1 MKINYE
7 DTITLIALAGALI
20 MTIYLEQKDLASV
33 IVGVLGGYI
42 GGATG
47 SAKRSQYTKEQEVK
61 RKILGANISALF

>member
-42 GGATG
+42 GATG
-47 SAKRSQYTKEQEVK
+47 GVKRSQYMKEHEVK
-61 RKILGANISALF
+61 KEDTGC

>member
-7 DTITLIALAGALI
+7 DTITLIALSAALI

-42 GGATG
+42 GATSG
-47 SAKRSQYTKEQEVK
+47 VKRSQYINGGSVVEKKELEK
-61 RKILGANISALF
+61 

>member
-7 DTITLIALAGALI
+7 DMITLIALASALI

-42 GGATG
+42 GATG
-47 SAKRSQYTKEQEVK
+47 GVKRSQYMKEQEVK
-61 RKILGANISALF
+61 KEDTGC

>member
-7 DTITLIALAGALI
+7 DMITLIALASALI

-42 GGATG
+42 GATG
-47 SAKRSQYTKEQEVK
+47 GVKRSQYMNYGGSVDEKKECEK
-61 RKILGANISALF
+61 

>member
-7 DTITLIALAGALI
+7 DTITLVALAAALI

-42 GGATG
+42 GATG
-47 SAKRSQYTKEQEVK
+47 GVKRSQYIKEQEVK
-61 RKILGANISALF
+61 KEDTGC

>member
-7 DTITLIALAGALI
+7 DTITLIALSAALI

-42 GGATG
+42 GATG
-47 SAKRSQYTKEQEVK
+47 GVKRSQYMNESSVVEKKELEK
-61 RKILGANISALF
+61 

>member
-7 DTITLIALAGALI
+7 DTITLVALATALI

-42 GGATG
+42 GATG
-47 SAKRSQYTKEQEVK
+47 GVKRSQYMNGGSNDNEKE
-61 RKILGANISALF
+61 

>member
-7 DTITLIALAGALI
+7 DMITLIALASALI

-42 GGATG
+42 GATG
-47 SAKRSQYTKEQEVK
+47 GVKRSQYMKENEVK
-61 RKILGANISALF
+61 KEDTGC

>member
-7 DTITLIALAGALI
+7 DMITLIALASALI

-42 GGATG
+42 GATSG
-47 SAKRSQYTKEQEVK
+47 VKRSQHINGGSVDEKKECEK
-61 RKILGANISALF
+61 

>member
-7 DTITLIALAGALI
+7 DMITLIALASALI

-42 GGATG
+42 GATG
-47 SAKRSQYTKEQEVK
+47 GVKRSQYMKEQEAK
-61 RKILGANISALF
+61 KEDTGC

>member
-7 DTITLIALAGALI
+7 DTITLVALAAALI

-42 GGATG
+42 GATSG
-47 SAKRSQYTKEQEVK
+47 GKRSQYTNGGSNDKEKE
-61 RKILGANISALF
+61 

>member
-7 DTITLIALAGALI
+7 DTITLVALATALI

-42 GGATG
+42 GATG
-47 SAKRSQYTKEQEVK
+47 GVKRSQYMNVGSNDKEKE
-61 RKILGANISALF
+61 

>member
-7 DTITLIALAGALI
+7 DTITLVALAAALI

-42 GGATG
+42 GATG
-47 SAKRSQYTKEQEVK
+47 GVKRSQYTNEGSVVEKKELEK
-61 RKILGANISALF
+61 

>member
-47 SAKRSQYTKEQEVK
+47 SAKRSQYLNNGDGVDEKKECEK
-61 RKILGANISALF
+61 

>member
-1 MKINYE
+1 MKVNYE

-47 SAKRSQYTKEQEVK
+47 SSKRSQYLNNGGSVDEKKECEK
-61 RKILGANISALF
+61 

>member
-7 DTITLIALAGALI
+7 DTITLVALAAALI

-42 GGATG
+42 GATG
-47 SAKRSQYTKEQEVK
+47 GVKRSQYINGGSVVEKKELEK
-61 RKILGANISALF
+61 

>member
-7 DTITLIALAGALI
+7 DTITLVALATALI

-42 GGATG
+42 GATG
-47 SAKRSQYTKEQEVK
+47 GVKRSQYMNWGSNDKEKE
-61 RKILGANISALF
+61 

>member
-7 DTITLIALAGALI
+7 DMITLIALASALI

-42 GGATG
+42 GATG
-47 SAKRSQYTKEQEVK
+47 GVKRSQYLNNGGGVNKKKELEK
-61 RKILGANISALF
+61 

>member
-7 DTITLIALAGALI
+7 DIITLIALASALI

-42 GGATG
+42 GATG
-47 SAKRSQYTKEQEVK
+47 GVKRSQYMNNGGSVGEKKECDK
-61 RKILGANISALF
+61 

>member
-7 DTITLIALAGALI
+7 DTITLVALTAALI

-42 GGATG
+42 GATG
-47 SAKRSQYTKEQEVK
+47 GVKRSQYMNGGSNDKEKE
-61 RKILGANISALF
+61 

>member
-7 DTITLIALAGALI
+7 DTITLVALATALI

-42 GGATG
+42 GATG
-47 SAKRSQYTKEQEVK
+47 GVKRSQYMNGGSNDKKKE
-61 RKILGANISALF
+61 

>member
-7 DTITLIALAGALI
+7 DTITLVALAAALI

-42 GGATG
+42 GATG
-47 SAKRSQYTKEQEVK
+47 GVKRSQYMNEGSVEKKELEK
-61 RKILGANISALF
+61 

>member
-7 DTITLIALAGALI
+7 DTVTLIALSAALI

-42 GGATG
+42 GATG
-47 SAKRSQYTKEQEVK
+47 SVKRSQYMKEQEVK
-61 RKILGANISALF
+61 KEDTGC

>member
-7 DTITLIALAGALI
+7 DTITLVALATALI

-42 GGATG
+42 GATG
-47 SAKRSQYTKEQEVK
+47 GVKRSLYMKEQEVK
-61 RKILGANISALF
+61 KEDTGC

>member
-7 DTITLIALAGALI
+7 DMITLIALASALI

-42 GGATG
+42 GATG
-47 SAKRSQYTKEQEVK
+47 GVKRSQYMNNWGSVDEKKECDK
-61 RKILGANISALF
+61 

>member
-7 DTITLIALAGALI
+7 DMITLIALASALI

-42 GGATG
+42 GATG
-47 SAKRSQYTKEQEVK
+47 GVKRSQYINGGSVVEKKELEK
-61 RKILGANISALF
+61 

>member
-7 DTITLIALAGALI
+7 DTITLIALASALI

-42 GGATG
+42 GATG
-47 SAKRSQYTKEQEVK
+47 GVKRSQYLNNWGSVDEKKECEK
-61 RKILGANISALF
+61 

>member
-7 DTITLIALAGALI
+7 DMITLIALASALI

-47 SAKRSQYTKEQEVK
+47 SAKRSQYLNNGGSVDEKKECEK
-61 RKILGANISALF
+61 

>member
-7 DTITLIALAGALI
+7 DTITLVALAAALI

-42 GGATG
+42 GATG
-47 SAKRSQYTKEQEVK
+47 GVKRSQYMNEGSNDKEKE
-61 RKILGANISALF
+61 

>member
-47 SAKRSQYTKEQEVK
+47 SAKRSQYMNNGGSVDEKKEYEK
-61 RKILGANISALF
+61 

>member
-7 DTITLIALAGALI
+7 DMITLIALASALI

-42 GGATG
+42 GATG
-47 SAKRSQYTKEQEVK
+47 GVKRSQYMKEQEIK
-61 RKILGANISALF
+61 KEDTGC

>member
-47 SAKRSQYTKEQEVK
+47 SAKRSQYINNGGSVDEKKECEK
-61 RKILGANISALF
+61 

>member
-7 DTITLIALAGALI
+7 DMITLIALASALI

-42 GGATG
+42 GATG
-47 SAKRSQYTKEQEVK
+47 GVKRSQYMNNGGSFYEKKECEK
-61 RKILGANISALF
+61 